1 MGFSLI
7 FLRLNM
13 KKLSGLSVSFN
24 EDCEIG
30 EVIFGISETDASR
43 CFAKTVFWKKPQL
56 SFKTQNAQ
64 HNSLFRKATN
74 FRIANCTKREQGTSD
89 FLWILLN
96 YPMHLFYSTGQESWF
111 MTFFVRLSRDLVI
124 AQKEPLLLTLSF

>member
-13 KKLSGLSVSFN
+13 KKLSGLSVSFY

-96 YPMHLFYSTGQESWF
+96 YPMHLF
-111 MTFFVRLSRDLVI
+111 I
-124 AQKEPLLLTLSF
+124 AQIKIHDSWLSYKVSSLFYFINCHSLMLF